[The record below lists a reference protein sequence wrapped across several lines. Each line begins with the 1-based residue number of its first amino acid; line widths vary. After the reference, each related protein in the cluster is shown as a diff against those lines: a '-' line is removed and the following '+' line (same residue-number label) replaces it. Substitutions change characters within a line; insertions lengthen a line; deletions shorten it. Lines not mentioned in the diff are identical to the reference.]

1 MQQEVKTTEALKDLL
16 KFCLKTKKKMIFFV
30 VLLVVLFNIIELG
43 LPKILE
49 LYVKAFE
56 GEELTFLGFDVSF
69 LSTPK
74 GKMLLL
80 PLALAIVA
88 LLRWIVT
95 FLKVYHQG
103 KLGQSVLM
111 DIRRQ
116 VYDKVQNFS
125 FDYHDKRHSGIL
137 ISNLVEDV
145 RFANMFFEQAIF
157 LLIESSIFLVTVY
170 IFLFI
175 HSPAAALVSMGM
187 LLVGYILACFVFRAS
202 FHIYGRTKE
211 LFAQKVA
218 LFSESMEGEL
228 VIKAYGQ
235 QEHQK
240 KQYADRVKAMHNSN
254 IKEIQWELF
263 SNQLIVWSTQ
273 LGVPAMI
280 FAYIWSQRENGLA
293 VNGGELVLLFAT
305 QILIISKSRQLSRGT
320 EQLTRFAISARR
332 LHEFFKD
339 DKVENSGTDK
349 FPDKVESLEFYD
361 ATFSYGEREPILS
374 NISFSFDKGHM
385 LGVAGATGAGKSS
398 LVQLIAGFYKVG
410 YGQVCINGKS
420 LDKYNS
426 EELRNSVAIVF
437 QETFL
442 FAGSVRENIA
452 FGAPDASRKDV
463 EWAASLANATEFID
477 ELKDGFETEIGEKG
491 VSLSGGQKQRIGIAR
506 ALLHKPKILILDSC
520 TSALDT
526 KTEKA
531 ILKSLNELDDTLT
544 VIISH
549 RRSALESSD
558 YLLVLDKGKLVQSGT
573 PDEVCHKGSY
583 YLQVME
589 ALDG

>member
-1 MQQEVKTTEALKDLL
+1 MKQEVKTSDALKNLL
-16 KFCLKTKKKMIFFV
+16 RFCLHSKKKMIFFV
-30 VLLVVLFNIIELG
+30 VLLVILFNIIELG
-43 LPKILE
+43 LPKVLE
-49 LYVKAFE
+49 LYVKAFD
-56 GEELTFLGFDVSF
+56 GEALTFIGFDVSF
-69 LSTPK
+69 LGTSQ
-74 GKMLLL
+74 GKMVYI
-80 PLALAIVA
+80 PLVLAVIAVA
-88 LLRWIVT
+88 RWGVT
-95 FLKVYHQG
+95 YLKVYHQG

-145 RFANMFFEQAIF
+145 RFANMFFDQAIF
-157 LLIESSIFLVTVY
+157 LLMESSIFIVTVY
-170 IFLFI
+170 IFLFM

-187 LLVGYILACFVFRAS
+187 LLVGYVCACVVFRAS
-202 FHIYGRTKE
+202 FHIYGQTKE

-218 LFSESMEGEL
+218 LFTECMEGEL

-235 QEHQK
+235 QEMQK
-240 KQYADRVKAMHNSN
+240 ELYAERVRSMHNSN

-273 LGVPAMI
+273 LGVPAML
-280 FAYIWSQRENGLA
+280 FAYMWSQRQNGLMI
-293 VNGGELVLLFAT
+293 NGGEIVLLFAT

-320 EQLTRFAISARR
+320 EMFTRFAITARR

-339 DKVENSGTDK
+339 TSTRESTGDK
-349 FPDKVESLEFYD
+349 FPEKVESIDFYD
-361 ATFSYGEREPILS
+361 VIFSYGEREPIIS
-374 NISFSFDKGHM
+374 KVSFSFNEGRM
-385 LGVAGATGAGKSS
+385 LGIAGATGAGKSS
-398 LVQLIAGFYKVG
+398 LVQLIAGFYKPG
-410 YGQVCINGKS
+410 FGQVCINKKS
-420 LDKYNS
+420 VNEYNI
-426 EELRNSVAIVF
+426 EQLRNEVAIVF

-442 FAGSVRENIA
+442 FAGSVRENIS
-452 FGAPDASRKDV
+452 FGAPEASMADV
-463 EWAASLANATEFID
+463 EWAAKLAHATEFID

-526 KTEKA
+526 NTEKA
-531 ILKSLNELDDTLT
+531 ILESLNELKNTFT

-558 YLLVLDKGKLVQSGT
+558 FLLVLDKGELVQSGT
-573 PDEVCHKGSY
+573 PKEVCQKGSY

-589 ALDG
+589 AVDA

>member
-1 MQQEVKTTEALKDLL
+1 MQEVKTTEALKNLL
-16 KFCLKTKKKMIFFV
+16 RFCLKTKKKMIFLV
-30 VLLVVLFNIIELG
+30 VLLVIIFNIIELG

-56 GEELTFLGFDVSF
+56 GGELTFLGFDVSF
-69 LSTPK
+69 LSTSK
-74 GKMLLL
+74 GKVFLL
-80 PLALAIVA
+80 PLALAVVA
-88 LLRWIVT
+88 LLRWLVT
-95 FLKVYHQG
+95 YLKVYQQG

-116 VYDKVQNFS
+116 IYDKVQNFS

-145 RFANMFFEQAIF
+145 RFANMFFDQAIF
-157 LLIESSIFLVTVY
+157 LLMESSIFLVTVY
-170 IFLFI
+170 IFLFM
-175 HSPAAALVSMGM
+175 HSPAAALVS
-187 LLVGYILACFVFRAS
+187 LLMFLAGYLLACFVFRSS

-218 LFSESMEGEL
+218 LFTECMEGEL

-240 KQYADRVKAMHNSN
+240 NLYAERVKAMHNSN
-254 IKEIQWELF
+254 IREIRWELF
-263 SNQLIVWSTQ
+263 SNQLIVWGTQ

-293 VNGGELVLLFAT
+293 VNGGDIVLLFAT

-320 EQLTRFAISARR
+320 ELLTRFAITSRR
-332 LHEFFKD
+332 LHEFFKEE
-339 DKVENSGTDK
+339 KEVNTGTDH
-349 FPDKVESLEFYD
+349 FPEKLDSIEFD
-361 ATFSYGEREPILS
+361 RLTFSYGEREPVLTDV
-374 NISFSFDKGHM
+374 SFKFKHGHM
-385 LGVAGATGAGKSS
+385 LGIAGATGAGKSS
-398 LVQLIAGFYKVG
+398 LVQLIAGFYKADS
-410 YGQVCINGKS
+410 GQVLINNKAIGS
-420 LDKYNS
+420 YNV
-426 EELRNSVAIVF
+426 EELRSGVAVVF

-442 FAGSVRENIA
+442 FAGTVRENIS
-452 FGAPDASRKDV
+452 FGAPEASIEDV
-463 EWAASLANATEFID
+463 KRAADLAHATEFI
-477 ELKDGFETEIGEKG
+477 EGLSDGFETEIGEKG
-491 VSLSGGQKQRIGIAR
+491 VSLSGGQRQRIGIAR

-531 ILKSLNELDDTLT
+531 ILKSLNELENTLT

-558 YLLVLDKGKLVQSGT
+558 FLLVLDKGQLVQSGT
-573 PDEVCHKGSY
+573 VEEVCRPGSY

-589 ALDG
+589 AVNG

>member
-1 MQQEVKTTEALKDLL
+1 MQQNVKTSEALKNLL
-16 KFCLKTKKKMIFFV
+16 KFCLRTKKKMIFFV
-30 VLLVVLFNIIELG
+30 VVLVVLFNIIELG

-56 GEELTFLGFDVSF
+56 GEALTFLGFDVSF
-69 LSTPK
+69 LSSPK

-88 LLRWIVT
+88 LLRWLVT
-95 FLKVYHQG
+95 YLKVYQQG

-116 VYDKVQNFS
+116 IYDKVQNFS

-145 RFANMFFEQAIF
+145 RFANMFFDQAIF
-157 LLIESSIFLVTVY
+157 LLMESSIFLVTVY

-175 HSPAAALVSMGM
+175 HSPAAALVSLGM
-187 LLVGYILACFVFRAS
+187 LLLGYILACFVFRAS
-202 FHIYGRTKE
+202 FHVYGRTKE

-218 LFSESMEGEL
+218 LFTESMEGQL

-240 KQYADRVKAMHNSN
+240 KQYAERVKAMHNSN

-280 FAYIWSQRENGLA
+280 FAYIWSQRANGLE

-320 EQLTRFAISARR
+320 ELLTRFAITARR

-339 DKVENSGTDK
+339 EKSTESGTKD
-349 FPDKVESLEFYD
+349 FPERVESLEFYD
-361 ATFSYGEREPILS
+361 VTFSYGDREPILS
-374 NISFSFDKGHM
+374 NVSFKFSQGQM
-385 LGVAGATGAGKSS
+385 LGIAGATGAGKSS
-398 LVQLIAGFYKVG
+398 LVQLIAGFYKADF
-410 YGQVCINGKS
+410 GQVCINKS
-420 LDKYNS
+420 PLGHYDS
-426 EELRNSVAIVF
+426 EGLRNGVAIVF

-442 FAGSVRENIA
+442 FAGTVRENIS
-452 FGAPDASRKDV
+452 FGAPEASIKDV
-463 EWAASLANATEFID
+463 EWAAKLAHATEFID
-477 ELKDGFETEIGEKG
+477 DLSKGFETEIGEKG
-491 VSLSGGQKQRIGIAR
+491 VSLSGGQRQRIGIAR

-531 ILKSLNELDDTLT
+531 ILESLNELKQTIT

-549 RRSALESSD
+549 RRSALEASD
-558 YLLVLDKGKLVQSGT
+558 YLLVLDKGKLVQAGS
-573 PDEVCHKGSY
+573 PKEVCHKGSIY
-583 YLQVME
+583 MQVME